1 MSPEL
6 RQYPQPPNL
15 LRRLRADFAADEFPG
30 QRQAFQAYA
39 KHLRGGPG
47 RQKGLKRLNSE
58 NVGVAIGAA
67 GYEFN
72 QVENSS

>member
-6 RQYPQPPNL
+6 RQYPQPANL
-15 LRRLRADFAADEFPG
+15 LSRLRAGFAEDEFPG
-30 QRQAFQAYA
+30 QRQAFEAYA
-39 KHLRGGPG
+39 KHLRDGPG
-47 RQKGLKRLNSE
+47 QKGLKRLNSE

-72 QVENSS
+72 QAENGS